1 MPGKGHTLDMAG
13 HGSGAFGKLR
23 SMEARG
29 SLPRKHLG
37 RGGNVSWDFG
47 LFAALQLCSTLP
59 GRPPRPPR
67 AVLKPQHGGTG
78 ALVQWCGLCSGELWD
93 GVRHCIRSDEVSA
106 QPEGGPFQIAS
117 IPPHASRF
125 KKQRFG
131 VKRSLGQP
139 SHSTAHSHHSNP
151 ARGLAP

>member
-1 MPGKGHTLDMAG
+1 M
-13 HGSGAFGKLR
+13 LR

-29 SLPRKHLG
+29 PLPREHLG

-78 ALVQWCGLCSGELWD
+78 ADCAVVNFGMVYGTANAVMRFQ
-93 GVRHCIRSDEVSA
+93 RSRREA
-106 QPEGGPFQIAS
+106 LFRLPQFHLTL
-117 IPPHASRF
+117 HASRN
-125 KKQRFG
+125 
-131 VKRSLGQP
+131 SA
-139 SHSTAHSHHSNP
+139 SA
-151 ARGLAP
+151 